1 MKRLAILLF
10 SVALMDHSHADNT
23 SQKEREA
30 EIRNALASRTLAVA
44 DDIAQSRRLYI
55 TAYNTI
61 NTKSEMSNEL
71 LIYTVRKVD
80 SLIGNY
86 ETDKDSFENDII
98 ANKKI
103 TLEAVDGLCIMN
115 KFIQKYSTLI
125 DLKKAPPSIQDSTK
139 RALSYQPIYLKRLSS
154 DKDYLSQLQCINLK

>member
-10 SVALMDHSHADNT
+10 SVALMSYSHADNT
-23 SQKEREA
+23 SLKEREA
-30 EIRNALASRTLAVA
+30 EISNALASRTLAVA

-86 ETDKDSFENDII
+86 EIDKDSFENDII

-115 KFIQKYSTLI
+115 KFIQKYSSLV
-125 DLKKAPPSIQDSTK
+125 DMKKAPPSLQEDTK

>member
-10 SVALMDHSHADNT
+10 SVTLVGCSHADN
-23 SQKEREA
+23 SSLKEREA
-30 EIRNALASRTLAVA
+30 EISKALTSRTLAIG

-71 LIYTVRKVD
+71 LIYTVRKID

-86 ETDKDSFENDII
+86 ETDKDSFENDIN

-125 DLKKAPPSIQDSTK
+125 DLKKAPPSIQESTK
-139 RALSYQPIYLKRLSS
+139 RALSYQPLYLKRLNSN
-154 DKDYLSQLQCINLK
+154 KDYLGQLQCTSLK

>member
-1 MKRLAILLF
+1 MKNLVIFLISLAM
-10 SVALMDHSHADNT
+10 VGCSHADN
-23 SQKEREA
+23 SSLKEREA
-30 EIRNALASRTLAVA
+30 EISKELTSRTLAIG

-71 LIYTVRKVD
+71 LIYTVRKID

-86 ETDKDSFENDII
+86 ETDKDSFENDIN

-103 TLEAVDGLCIMN
+103 SLEAVDGLCIMN
-115 KFIQKYSTLI
+115 KFLQKYSTLI
-125 DLKKAPPSIQDSTK
+125 DLKKAPPSIQESTK
-139 RALSYQPIYLKRLSS
+139 RALSYQPLYLKRLSS
-154 DKDYLSQLQCINLK
+154 DKDYLGQLQCINLK

>member
-10 SVALMDHSHADNT
+10 SVALMSYSHADNT
-23 SQKEREA
+23 SHKEREA
-30 EIRNALASRTLAVA
+30 EISNALASRTLAVA

-71 LIYTVRKVD
+71 LIYTVRKVN

-86 ETDKDSFENDII
+86 EIDKDSFENDII

-115 KFIQKYSTLI
+115 KFIQKYSSLV
-125 DLKKAPPSIQDSTK
+125 DMKKAPPSLQEDTK

>member
-10 SVALMDHSHADNT
+10 SVAWMSYSHADNT
-23 SQKEREA
+23 SHKEREA
-30 EIRNALASRTLAVA
+30 EISNALASRTLAVA

-86 ETDKDSFENDII
+86 EIDKDSFENDII

-115 KFIQKYSTLI
+115 KFIQKYSSLV
-125 DLKKAPPSIQDSTK
+125 DMKKAPPSLQEDTK

>member
-1 MKRLAILLF
+1 M
-10 SVALMDHSHADNT
+10 S
-23 SQKEREA
+23 
-30 EIRNALASRTLAVA
+30 NALAARTLAVA

-115 KFIQKYSTLI
+115 KFIQKYSSLV
-125 DLKKAPPSIQDSTK
+125 DMKKAPPSLQEDTK

>member
-10 SVALMDHSHADNT
+10 SVGLMSYSHADNT
-23 SQKEREA
+23 NQKEREA
-30 EIRNALASRTLAVA
+30 EISNALASRTLSVA

-86 ETDKDSFENDII
+86 ETNKDSLENDII

>member
-10 SVALMDHSHADNT
+10 SVALMDYSHADNT

-30 EIRNALASRTLAVA
+30 EISNALASRTLAVA

>member
-10 SVALMDHSHADNT
+10 SVALMGYSHADNT

-30 EIRNALASRTLAVA
+30 EISNALASRTLAVA